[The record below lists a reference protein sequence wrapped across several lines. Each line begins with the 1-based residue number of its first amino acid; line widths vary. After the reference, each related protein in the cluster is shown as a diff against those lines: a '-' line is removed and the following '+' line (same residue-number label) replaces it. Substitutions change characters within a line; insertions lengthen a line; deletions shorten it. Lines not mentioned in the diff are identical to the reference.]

1 MDKKKIVFMILRIV
15 AFSLVMCA
23 VAVGLFYLYLKEL
36 PEIIAAL
43 EEKGKM
49 ANTIEGVTHILPM
62 LNIAGLIVALVL
74 LYKPVK
80 SPAYQV
86 QKEKGY
92 IMFIVAAFTYAVI
105 LPYVI
110 RESRGCFDPLP
121 EGVEDVKSIL
131 EITASW
137 FVVQVIPFMIVLTY
151 HFIRAGKKD
160 EQVQPIPPVDNS
172 PAAEDSEIAEEQNEE

>member
-1 MDKKKIVFMILRIV
+1 MLLRIV

-49 ANTIEGVTHILPM
+49 ENTIEGVTHILPM
-62 LNIAGLIVALVL
+62 LNVAGLIVALVL

-80 SPAYQV
+80 NVPSCQV
-86 QKEKGY
+86 QKEKGW
-92 IMFIVAAFTYAVI
+92 IVLIVAAFTYAVI

-110 RESRGCFDPLP
+110 NESRGCFDPLP
-121 EGVEDVKSIL
+121 EDVEDVKSML

-137 FVVQVIPFMIVLTY
+137 FVVQVIPFMIALTY

-160 EQVQPIPPVDNS
+160 EPDQPAEQPVETAD
-172 PAAEDSEIAEEQNEE
+172 IAEEQNEE